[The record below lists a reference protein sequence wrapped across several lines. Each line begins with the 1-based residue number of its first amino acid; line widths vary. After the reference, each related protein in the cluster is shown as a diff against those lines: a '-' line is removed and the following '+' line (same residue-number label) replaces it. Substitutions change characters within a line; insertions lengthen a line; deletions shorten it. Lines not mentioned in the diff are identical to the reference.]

1 MHALLA
7 TPRGAALEWM
17 TSKPRALPH
26 RMERC
31 GYVAVRNPDNEKGI
45 WRINNQRQML
55 YGRTDLTPE
64 KRLEAAKKLAL
75 KMTKATGN
83 G

>member
-1 MHALLA
+1 
-7 TPRGAALEWM
+7 
-17 TSKPRALPH
+17 
-26 RMERC
+26 
-31 GYVAVRNPDNEKGI
+31 
-45 WRINNQRQML
+45 ML

-64 KRLEAAKKLAL
+64 KRLEAAKKFAL